1 MKVLNKSFSIN
12 GEKKQLLL
20 INYCQLS
27 IYVANTRFRHR
38 LVNQNL

>member
-1 MKVLNKSFSIN
+1 MKVLNKPFSIN
-12 GEKKQLLL
+12 GEKKLLL